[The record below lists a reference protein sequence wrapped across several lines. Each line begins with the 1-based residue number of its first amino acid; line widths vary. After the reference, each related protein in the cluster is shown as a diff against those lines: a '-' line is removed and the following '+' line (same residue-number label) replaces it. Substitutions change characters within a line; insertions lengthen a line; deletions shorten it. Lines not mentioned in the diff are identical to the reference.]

1 MKIAYLIS
9 AHNNFEHLGKLIKA
23 LDDKNVIFFIHV
35 DKKVDM
41 PKKILGNNK
50 IVFIQRI
57 KVWWGG
63 WSHVEAIINLIK
75 EAIKFNADYY
85 VLLSGTDY
93 PIRPNSFLYNKLKE
107 GGEFINIIKGFHTH
121 KPESR
126 IKYYWYDSFDRR
138 NRRSLKT
145 IFFLILERFQRI
157 IITKNNYPFKEVF
170 HGSTW
175 WALSHNCVTYLL
187 TFIKNNPKYV
197 SFYKTSWDPDE
208 SFIHTIIGNSEFINE
223 CKNNLTY
230 TDWSKKPAPAIIDKE
245 HITQFK
251 NQIEFEETYGKYT
264 PFFARKFIDKSNN
277 LIELIE
283 KELRN

>member
-1 MKIAYLIS
+1 M
-9 AHNNFEHLGKLIKA
+9 
-23 LDDKNVIFFIHV
+23 
-35 DKKVDM
+35 
-41 PKKILGNNK
+41 
-50 IVFIQRI
+50 
-57 KVWWGG
+57 
-63 WSHVEAIINLIK
+63 
-75 EAIKFNADYY
+75 
-85 VLLSGTDY
+85 
-93 PIRPNSFLYNKLKE
+93 
-107 GGEFINIIKGFHTH
+107 
-121 KPESR
+121 
-126 IKYYWYDSFDRR
+126 
-138 NRRSLKT
+138 KT